1 MVKLIPELGK
11 KYNYL
16 TVLKDL
22 GIINKR
28 TRVSCK
34 CDCGKIKECA
44 LDSLKSGNTKSCGC
58 KKRNIIGVAH
68 YVHGLVY
75 HPLYH
80 KWNGMKSRCYSL
92 KYKSY
97 RTYGGRG
104 ITLCDEWKNN
114 FIAFYDWSIL
124 NGWRDGLQID
134 RINNDGNYE
143 PDNCRYVTQDV
154 NQRNKTNTRWVTIN
168 GERKILADW
177 ARVYNM
183 TSSALSTRLKNK
195 SIV

>member
-1 MVKLIPELGK
+1 MLKLLPEIGEQ
-11 KYNYL
+11 YNYL
-16 TVLKDL
+16 TVLSDL
-22 GIINKR
+22 G
-28 TRVSCK
+28 TRNGRMRVQCR
-34 CDCGKIKECA
+34 CDCGTIKEYA
-44 LDSLKSGNTKSCGC
+44 LGSLKSGNTKSCGC
-58 KKRNIIGVAH
+58 KKGHLVGVSH

-80 KWNGMKSRCYSL
+80 KWNGIKMRCYSL

-97 RTYGGRG
+97 HTYGGRG
-104 ITLCDEWKNN
+104 IKVCDEWLNN
-114 FIAFYDWSIL
+114 FMAFYDWSIA
-124 NGWRDGLQID
+124 NGWQDGLQID

-143 PDNCRYVTQDV
+143 PGNCRYVTREV
-154 NQRNKTNTRWVTIN
+154 NQRNTTRTRWVTIN